1 MADKLPFT
9 IRIKAF
15 SLYLFFLFLI
25 YLARSYLGFIF
36 IFFFYMALFFPIG
49 SLLYLL
55 IAAARIRYHQEF
67 STEHPVKGQTV
78 TYRLTLTNES
88 PLPIPYLIVHFK
100 PVNPFMERITTDFS
114 TYLGRY
120 GITERKYEIQ
130 LPFRGIYTVGLD
142 NLVFED
148 LFHLFRI
155 TRSVW
160 YRTFYVYP
168 RILYLNRFPYILKGG
183 TQKTH
188 GTFQGTVPDLSLF
201 TQLKAYRSG
210 ESLRHICWKKFASTG
225 IPFLREYEITTEP
238 GLTIYVDLRR
248 GTHIGINA
256 LKIEDT
262 SIEILVSL
270 VKYFLDQGIRII
282 IRAPGRNLYSFTG
295 NNRIQFNDFYTSTF
309 QLLFQKTISPAKL
322 YRADRKS
329 GFQSSSSLFIT
340 HLMDA
345 DLFAFI
351 EESLGMKNTISVIF
365 NHAGC
370 EDQDVALQY
379 FNRLRDR
386 GAKILVVR
394 DSDSIV
400 EDLGAIRA

>member
-1 MADKLPFT
+1 M
-9 IRIKAF
+9 
-15 SLYLFFLFLI
+15 
-25 YLARSYLGFIF
+25 
-36 IFFFYMALFFPIG
+36 
-49 SLLYLL
+49 
-55 IAAARIRYHQEF
+55 
-67 STEHPVKGQTV
+67 
-78 TYRLTLTNES
+78 
-88 PLPIPYLIVHFK
+88 
-100 PVNPFMERITTDFS
+100 
-114 TYLGRY
+114 
-120 GITERKYEIQ
+120 
-130 LPFRGIYTVGLD
+130 GLD

-210 ESLRHICWKKFASTG
+210 ESLRHIYWKKFASTG

-248 GTHIGINA
+248 GTHRGINA

-365 NHAGC
+365 NHAAC
-370 EDQDVALQY
+370 EDQDLALQY

-386 GAKILVVR
+386 GAKILWLGILILLLRILEQYVLRIALAFVI
-394 DSDSIV
+394 SAIVPLTFKYILHSEISIYLI
-400 EDLGAIRA
+400 LGLVWLKTAAGLIFYRSSGRVKEIFRLRRAFFNGPSGSE